1 MSDEH
6 QHEHHDHHDHDGHD
20 HQEHHRQMIADF
32 KRRFWVTLVLTVPVL
47 LLSPLIQGW
56 LGVSWTFMGDHWVRF
71 GLSSIIFFYGGWP
84 FLTGM
89 VDELKKANPGMMTLI
104 AVAIV
109 VAYVYSSA
117 VVLSVVSG
125 KTFFWELATLILVM
139 LLGHWI
145 EMGSVLSASKSMKA
159 LMDLMPGQA
168 TRKTEDGDWEE
179 VSVKKLAQGDVLRIR
194 PGEKVPADGTVI
206 DGQSSVN
213 ESMLT
218 GESESVTKGEGDEVI
233 GGSINQEG
241 VLEVEITGTGDDSY
255 LSKVVNM
262 VQEAQ
267 DKKSNTQRLADR
279 AAFWL
284 TIVALSVGAITLTVW
299 LFAGRPFDFALERMV
314 TVMVI
319 TCPHALGLAIPLVA
333 SISTG
338 VAAGEGI
345 LIRNRTAF
353 ERARKINTVVFD
365 KTGTLTTGSFGLQG
379 WSAQSDDKYG
389 ILRIAAA
396 LETSSEH
403 PLGEGIV
410 AAAKKREL
418 DLPDVSDFT
427 SIPGKGIEGTI
438 DGQAWR
444 VVSPGYLEEKG
455 IEKPGESAEEGIVTR
470 VYLLQ
475 GEEVAGWFDLS
486 DTIRDES
493 QEAIQALHDQGK
505 QVVMLTGD
513 NERSAR
519 RVADALGIDEVFAG
533 VLPDEKQDYIKKLQ
547 DEGRIVAMTGDGVN
561 DAPALAQADLGIAVG
576 SGTDVAA
583 ETADLILVDSDPRDV
598 VQALSFGRATYRK
611 MIQNLI
617 WATGYNVVTIPLA
630 AGVLYQ
636 AGIMVS
642 PALGAGLMSL
652 STVIV
657 ALNAQTLK
665 KTIQSGS
672 D

>member
-1 MSDEH
+1 MSNEQHNQQEH
-6 QHEHHDHHDHDGHD
+6 EEHEGHD

-32 KRRFWVTLVLTVPVL
+32 RRRFWVTLVLTIPVL
-47 LLSPLIQGW
+47 ILSPLIQSW
-56 LGVSWTFMGDHWVRF
+56 LGVTWTFPGDHWVRF

-84 FLTGM
+84 FLTGL

-117 VVLSVVSG
+117 VVLELVSG

-145 EMGSVLSASKSMKA
+145 EMRSVLSASKSMEA
-159 LMDLMPGQA
+159 LMDLMPDQA
-168 TRKTEDGDWEE
+168 TRKNEEGEWEE
-179 VSVKKLAQGDVLRIR
+179 VSVKELQKGDVLRIR

-206 DGQSSVN
+206 EGQSSVN

-218 GESESVTKGEGDEVI
+218 GESEPVTKEVDDKVI

-241 VLEVEITGTGDDSY
+241 ALQVEITGTGEDSY

-262 VQEAQ
+262 VQDAQ
-267 DKKSNTQRLADR
+267 KKKSNTQRLADR

-284 TIVALSVGAITLTVW
+284 TMIALSVGAITLTVW

-353 ERARKINTVVFD
+353 EQARRINTVVFD
-365 KTGTLTTGSFGLQG
+365 KTGTLTTGSFGLQD
-379 WSAQSDDKYG
+379 WSAQEMDKQTV
-389 ILRIAAA
+389 LRMAAA
-396 LETSSEH
+396 LEGSSEH

-410 AAAKKREL
+410 AAAEEQEL
-418 DLPDVSDFT
+418 DLPEVSDFS
-427 SIPGKGIEGTI
+427 SITGQGIEGTI
-438 DGQAWR
+438 DGKIWR
-444 VVSPGYLEEKG
+444 VVSPGYLEKND
-455 IEKPGESAEEGIVTR
+455 IDKPGEPAEEGIVTR

-475 GEEVAGWFDLS
+475 DNQVAGWFDLA
-486 DTIRDES
+486 DTIRKES
-493 QEAIQALHDQGK
+493 KEAITTLHEQNK

-513 NERSAR
+513 NERAAQ
-519 RVADALGIDEVFAG
+519 RVAEELGIDEVFAE
-533 VLPDEKQDYIKKLQ
+533 VLPEEKQDYIKKLQ
-547 DEGRIVAMTGDGVN
+547 EEGRIVAMTGDGVN

-583 ETADLILVDSDPRDV
+583 ETADLILVNSDPRDV
-598 VQALSFGRATYRK
+598 VQALLFGQATYRK

-665 KTIQSGS
+665 KTIKKRS

>member
-1 MSDEH
+1 MSDQRQH
-6 QHEHHDHHDHDGHD
+6 QHEQHDHDGHD

-47 LLSPLIQGW
+47 LLSPLIQSW
-56 LGVSWTFMGDHWVRF
+56 LGISWTFTGEHWVRF

-109 VAYVYSSA
+109 VAYVYSSV
-117 VVLSVVSG
+117 VVLGLVSG

-145 EMGSVLSASKSMKA
+145 EMRSVLSASKSMEA
-159 LMDLMPGQA
+159 LMALMPDEA
-168 TRKTEDGDWEE
+168 TRQNEQGEWEE
-179 VSVKKLAQGDVLRIR
+179 VSVQELRQGDVLRIR
-194 PGEKVPADGTVI
+194 PGEKVPADGSIVK
-206 DGQSSVN
+206 GQSSVN

-218 GESESVTKGEGDEVI
+218 GESEPVTKSVDDEVI

-241 VLEVEITGTGDDSY
+241 VLQVEITGTGEDSY
-255 LSKVVNM
+255 LSKVVGM
-262 VQEAQ
+262 VQDAQ
-267 DKKSNTQRLADR
+267 KKKSKTQRLADR

-284 TIVALSVGAITLTVW
+284 TVVALSVGAITLAVW
-299 LFAGRPFDFALERMV
+299 LFADRPFDFALERMV

-353 ERARKINTVVFD
+353 EQARRIDTVVFD
-365 KTGTLTTGSFGLQG
+365 KTGTLTTGTFGLQD
-379 WSAQSDDKYG
+379 WSARERDKQTA
-389 ILRIAAA
+389 LRLAAA

-418 DLPDVSDFT
+418 ELPEVSDFS
-427 SIPGKGIEGTI
+427 SITGKGIEGTI
-438 DGQAWR
+438 DGEVWR
-444 VVSPGYLEEKG
+444 VVSPGYLEENN
-455 IEKPGESAEEGIVTR
+455 INKPGEPAEEGIVTR

-475 GEEVAGWFDLS
+475 DREVAGWFDLA
-486 DTIRDES
+486 DTIREES
-493 QEAIQALHDQGK
+493 KEAIATLHKEDK

-513 NERSAR
+513 NERAAQH
-519 RVADALGIDEVFAG
+519 VAEELGIDEVFAE
-533 VLPDEKQDYIKKLQ
+533 VLPEEKQDYIKKLQ
-547 DEGRIVAMTGDGVN
+547 NEGRIVAMTGDGVN

-598 VQALSFGRATYRK
+598 VQALSFGQATYRK

-665 KTIQSGS
+665 RTIQ
-672 D
+672 